1 MTPAQRRA
9 MRATRATIAEGNNRN
24 CNDDKDACASTAT
37 KSAYQRRAITQPVM
51 RRWCIA
57 RQWHLEDK
65 RWRRRDKWALQVATT
80 RWRRRGRGKVT
91 RRSWWRRDNT
101 GDMITSWQT
110 RGKWEGRRTRGKQEE
125 MCQWTR
131 GGGVPRGR
139 EAAAAQ
145 LEASRQP
152 AGGASGASS
161 SSSASFPPRR
171 DGGAPCK
178 IPSDGGGSDVSC
190 VVHEFGIGKI
200 RASTVVIVDPLAS
213 SPLLPP
219 SDVWRTLLA
228 AAAPAAKQLQLQH
241 RCGGWCIEKITQN
254 SKIIRYHKSR
264 VIAQIT
270 HDRWRQTRLLTW
282 MRPTHILTLCTHTQ
296 HCALL

>member
-57 RQWHLEDK
+57 RQWHLEDE

-110 RGKWEGRRTRGKQEE
+110 RGKWEGRRTRGKWEGRHQ
-125 MCQWTR
+125 QTR
-131 GGGVPRGR
+131 GSGAPRGQ
-139 EAAAAQ
+139 EAGAERC
-145 LEASRQP
+145 EALGQP
-152 AGGASGASS
+152 AGGTRGASSS
-161 SSSASFPPRR
+161 SSSASFPPRW
-171 DGGAPCK
+171 DGGVPCT
-178 IPSDGGGSDVSC
+178 IPSNDGGSNVSR
-190 VVHEFGIGKI
+190 VVHEFSIGEI
-200 RASTVVIVDPLAS
+200 RVSTVIVFNPLAS
-213 SPLLPP
+213 PPSSPP
-219 SDVWRTLLA
+219 SDAQRALLA
-228 AAAPAAKQLQLQH
+228 AAAPAANQLRLQQ
-241 RCGGWCIEKITQN
+241 R
-254 SKIIRYHKSR
+254 
-264 VIAQIT
+264 
-270 HDRWRQTRLLTW
+270 
-282 MRPTHILTLCTHTQ
+282 
-296 HCALL
+296 